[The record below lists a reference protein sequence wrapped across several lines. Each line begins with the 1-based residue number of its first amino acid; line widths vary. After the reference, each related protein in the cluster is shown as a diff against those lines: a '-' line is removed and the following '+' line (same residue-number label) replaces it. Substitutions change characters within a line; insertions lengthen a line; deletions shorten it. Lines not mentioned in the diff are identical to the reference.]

1 MGEQWCEKTESKSSW
16 TLSFFSPFPPMSGT
30 RFFQSTVIGKSSFA
44 QFLKFFRIRV
54 LDTHYGCQ
62 AAACTGSILS
72 IFHQSVGDRATYC
85 TLYTVHCTLH
95 TFLYCTLY
103 TVHYT
108 VQLTLHTVH
117 NTLYTV
123 NCFGMSLK
131 F

>member
-1 MGEQWCEKTESKSSW
+1 MDSV
-16 TLSFFSPFPPMSGT
+16 FFLTISPPCLGLC
-30 RFFQSTVIGKSSFA
+30 FFQSTVIGKSSFS

-85 TLYTVHCTLH
+85 TLYTVHCTLYTAH
-95 TFLYCTLY
+95 FFILYTVYCTLYTAHFFILYTVYCTLY

-117 NTLYTV
+117 NTL
-123 NCFGMSLK
+123 
-131 F
+131 